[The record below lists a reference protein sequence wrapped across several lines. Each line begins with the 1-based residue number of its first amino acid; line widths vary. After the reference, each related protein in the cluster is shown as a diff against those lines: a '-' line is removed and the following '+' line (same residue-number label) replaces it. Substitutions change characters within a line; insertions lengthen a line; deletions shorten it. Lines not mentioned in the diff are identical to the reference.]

1 MNQYEELFAQ
11 ICKTTRSLAEQ
22 VADYD
27 TTNHDEKGA
36 DAAMVMRDDFDHLA
50 EKITN
55 NEQLDKNNYVKLL
68 LGTMIVANNLQDRK
82 DMLEKVLNNYKIN
95 IIPKLQRIVNEGNEQ
110 NLKELVEELFN

>member
-1 MNQYEELFAQ
+1 MNQYKELFAQ

-36 DAAMVMRDDFDHLA
+36 NAALVMRDDFDHLA

-55 NEQLDKNNYVKLL
+55 NEQLDKNDYVKLL
-68 LGTMIVANNLQDRK
+68 LGSMVVSNNLQDRK
-82 DMLEKVLNNYKIN
+82 DMLEKALNNYKIDV
-95 IIPKLQRIVNEGNEQ
+95 IPKLERVVNESTDQ
-110 NLKELVEELFN
+110 TLKELVDELFN